1 MSVIVLAPANF
12 KQLSSIGHYEDINVQ
27 GRLGLNFE
35 KIHQCSD
42 FMKFWI
48 FRKKGQ
54 FSFKFREIDI

>member
-42 FMKFWI
+42 FMKF
-48 FRKKGQ
+48 
-54 FSFKFREIDI
+54 